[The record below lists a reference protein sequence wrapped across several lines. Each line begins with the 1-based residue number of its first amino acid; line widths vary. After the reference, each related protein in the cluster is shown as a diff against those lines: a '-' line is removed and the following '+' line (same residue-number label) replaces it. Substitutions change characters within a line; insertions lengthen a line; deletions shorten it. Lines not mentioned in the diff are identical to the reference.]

1 MPPAP
6 LSEIALRLAV
16 AALAGLA
23 VGIEREWTVKMRDRP
38 PRLAGVRTFLLL
50 GVLGAIAAQ
59 LSQAG
64 FAGAAF
70 AVAAGTAGL
79 VVIGY
84 ARSARTGD
92 VDATTEVAALIVVGA
107 GAFAGFG
114 WLALASGVS
123 VGTAF
128 VLLEKSRIHDLV
140 YRIRSEELSAGVR
153 FAVLALVVLP
163 LLPEGPFGPA
173 PGVKPRGIWSLVL
186 VFSGLSFASF
196 IALRVAG
203 AAKGYGVSGLLGGLI
218 SSTAVTMNFSR
229 ESAKSL
235 PLGGVL
241 ALGVLAACTVVYL
254 RVLVLSTALNASVG
268 LAALPF
274 VLPPLA
280 TGVVLLLV
288 FFRRFTSAPVAAPEP
303 SNPLRLAS
311 AVTMALAFQAVL
323 YLMYWV
329 QPRFGA
335 GGLLVSSAL
344 VGLTDADA
352 LTVSMAATGRD
363 AALVP
368 VAARAL
374 GVGTLSNTLFKLA
387 LVVSLGRGSFRK
399 IAFAGLGALAVAG
412 ALALAIVP

>member
-1 MPPAP
+1 MPPVP
-6 LSEIALRLAV
+6 LSEMALRLAV

-23 VGIEREWTVKMRDRP
+23 VGVEREWTVKMRERP

-50 GVLGAIAAQ
+50 GVLGALAAQ
-59 LSQAG
+59 LSLAG
-64 FAGAAF
+64 FVGAAF
-70 AVAAGTAGL
+70 ALAAGTAGL
-79 VVIGY
+79 VVVAY
-84 ARSARTGD
+84 AHSARTGD
-92 VDATTEVAALIVVGA
+92 VDATTEVAALVVVGA

-114 WLALASGVS
+114 WLALASGLS
-123 VGTAF
+123 VATAF

-140 YRIRSEELSAGVR
+140 YRIRSNELSAGMR

-173 PGVKPRGIWSLVL
+173 PGVRPRQIWSLVL

-203 AAKGYGVSGLLGGLI
+203 PAKGYGVSGLLGGLI

-229 ESAKSL
+229 ESAKSP

-241 ALGVLAACTVVYL
+241 ALGVLAACTVLYL
-254 RVLVLSTALNASVG
+254 RVLVLCAALNPDVAT
-268 LAALPF
+268 AALRF
-274 VLPPLA
+274 VMPPLVV
-280 TGVVLLLV
+280 GVVLLLV

-303 SNPLRLAS
+303 SNPLRFVS

-323 YLMYWV
+323 YLMHWV
-329 QPRFGA
+329 EPRFGA
-335 GGLLVSSAL
+335 EGVFISAAL

-352 LTVSMAATGRD
+352 LTFSMTALGRD
-363 AALVP
+363 ASLVP

-374 GVGTLSNTLFKLA
+374 GIGALSNTLFKLA
-387 LVVSLGRGSFRK
+387 VAAVLGRGFFRRV
-399 IAFAGLGALAVAG
+399 ALAGLGTLAAAGAAALAVS
-412 ALALAIVP
+412 P

>member
-1 MPPAP
+1 MLPAP

-84 ARSARTGD
+84 ARSARSGD

-363 AALVP
+363 AGLVP

>member
-140 YRIRSEELSAGVR
+140 YRIRSEDLSAGVR

-173 PGVKPRGIWSLVL
+173 PGVRPRGIWSLVL
-186 VFSGLSFASF
+186 IFSGLSFASF

>member
-1 MPPAP
+1 
-6 LSEIALRLAV
+6 
-16 AALAGLA
+16 
-23 VGIEREWTVKMRDRP
+23 MRDRP

-84 ARSARTGD
+84 ARSARSGD

>member
-84 ARSARTGD
+84 ARSARSGD

-241 ALGVLAACTVVYL
+241 ALGVLATCTVVYL

-363 AALVP
+363 AGLVP

>member
-84 ARSARTGD
+84 ARSARSGD

-363 AALVP
+363 AGLVP

>member
-173 PGVKPRGIWSLVL
+173 PGVRPRGIWSLVL
-186 VFSGLSFASF
+186 IFSGLSFASF